1 MKKQMKY
8 ADQKGIKYVL
18 LIGEEEMKSG
28 VFSLKDMKTGE
39 QIKGNLEEVI
49 TILQS

>member
-18 LIGEEEMKSG
+18 LIGEEEMNSG
-28 VFSLKDMKTGE
+28 IYSLKDMKTGE
-39 QIKGNLEEVI
+39 QIKGKLEEVI
-49 TILQS
+49 ETLQS